1 MGFFAPILVFFDC
14 VTGAHRVVDKTP
26 FKIGSGVDCDWRID
40 DMSVPLDCCSIQRKS
55 STFHLVASNGE
66 TILFNGVPGAGGE
79 LTRDGEHTIIIGAN
93 LFALYAS
100 KDAKKWLSAMNHSQ
114 WFIYDTAESQKYG
127 PVAFGDLAGF
137 LDSFPNGGL
146 NTILL
151 CRGLQKMGFH
161 ASQVKNWLPRN
172 FLPQPPAGPEPEPT
186 DLTPDLP
193 LIDTEYGEFTC
204 PVCWLRFNRCD
215 TMNIAV
221 HASLRGD
228 PILGEEHLQRFFA
241 TRFNDRGQALDAM
254 NIPAPDLAC
263 PHCRRK
269 LPQGFLDIPHIIFSI
284 VGAPSSG
291 KSYYLSVLVKIL
303 QTTLFKNF
311 GVSFRDAD
319 PTSNVILNQMKTQLF
334 SATTPQEAFLAKT
347 ELEGAMYEIL
357 PRLGRK
363 VPLPKPF
370 IFNLSSPHLQFQDM
384 SVVFYDNAGE
394 HFEPTR
400 NSADSPGAQHI
411 TAASGIFF
419 LFDPLHNAEFKKR
432 LTGLH
437 DPQVD
442 SRRMDQQDVI
452 LAETEVR
459 IKSLLSLDSRE
470 RITTPLAVIVG
481 KSDTWLHLLGEK
493 PPKSPLRDG
502 YLDVN
507 VMMKN
512 SRRIRDLLAD
522 LCPAIVANAESISSD
537 VMYFAASPLGC
548 SPVEFTDSRGIK
560 LIAPDPQKINP
571 QQVEIPTLWALSRV
585 APGLVPISEKE

>member
-1 MGFFAPILVFFDC
+1 M
-14 VTGAHRVVDKTP
+14 HRIVDKTP
-26 FKIGSGVDCDWRID
+26 FKIGSGPDCDWRIND
-40 DMSVPLDCCSIQRKS
+40 LSVVSEHCTIQRKGS
-55 STFHLVASNGE
+55 AFCIVAANGGEILLDGVASQGRELVAD
-66 TILFNGVPGAGGE
+66 T
-79 LTRDGEHTIIIGAN
+79 EHTLIVGSN
-93 LFALYAS
+93 LFALHTS
-100 KDAKKWLSAMNHSQ
+100 SQTKKWLAGLNHSE
-114 WFIYDTAESQKYG
+114 WFIYDVARAQKYG
-127 PVAFGDLAGF
+127 PTNFGGLAEA
-137 LDSFPNGGL
+137 LDSFPNEG
-146 NTILL
+146 NDTILL
-151 CRGLQKMGFH
+151 CRGLSKMGFYT
-161 ASQVKNWLPRN
+161 SQVSKWLPRN
-172 FLPQPPAGPEPEPT
+172 SPPPVPVHDHREP
-186 DLTPDLP
+186 DFIPDP
-193 LIDTEYGEFTC
+193 SPIDTEYGEFTC

-215 TMNIAV
+215 AMNIAV

-263 PHCRRK
+263 PHCRRR
-269 LPQGFLDIPHIIFSI
+269 LPQGFLDIPHLIFSI

-291 KSYYLSVLVKIL
+291 KSYYLSVLIKVL
-303 QTTLFKNF
+303 QWTLFKNF
-311 GVSFRDAD
+311 NVSFRDAD

-363 VPLPKPF
+363 APLPKPF
-370 IFNLSSPHLQFQDM
+370 IFNLSSPQLESQDI

-394 HFEPTR
+394 HFEPSR

-432 LTGLH
+432 LTGLR

-442 SRRMDQQDVI
+442 TRRMDQQDII

-459 IKSLLSLDSRE
+459 IKSLLSLDARE
-470 RITTPLAVIVG
+470 RIATPLAVIIG
-481 KSDTWLHLLGEK
+481 KSDTWLHLLGDK
-493 PPKSPLRDG
+493 PLKSPLRDS
-502 YLDVN
+502 YLDLDLV
-507 VMMKN
+507 MKN
-512 SRRIRDLLAD
+512 SRRIRDLLAE

-560 LIAPDPQKINP
+560 LIAPDPLQIKP
-571 QQVEIPTLWALSRV
+571 HQVEIPTLWVLSRV
-585 APGLVPISEKE
+585 APALVPVQARE